1 VADSAAAARWRDREK
16 AGRRGVGTAALALV
30 LAGASLRAQMQ
41 YRANFVILVVMGLVY
56 QLTGF
61 VFLWVIL
68 SRFEAIAG
76 WSLGEVAFLYGLRL
90 LAHGVYG
97 LLFNAIQRISRMT
110 RRGELDRYLV
120 RPLPLL
126 VQVLVER
133 VHVAGIGD
141 LIGGGLLFLAAQ
153 ALVGIDW
160 SPAALAYLALAVA
173 GGCLVEAALRLAIN
187 SLAFRFL
194 ELGSLSFLVDNL
206 IGNFGN
212 YPLRIYG
219 AAGQFLLTFV
229 LPVAFVAYFP
239 ATVLLGRVGE
249 LSVHPALAYGAPL
262 VGILLFLLAHRF
274 WRGEIRHYQSAGH

>member
-1 VADSAAAARWRDREK
+1 
-16 AGRRGVGTAALALV
+16 LALS

-41 YRANFVILVVMGLVY
+41 YRANFAILVVMGLVY

-68 SRFEAIAG
+68 PRFEALAG
-76 WSLGEVAFLYGLRL
+76 WTLGEVAFLYGLRL

-126 VQVLVER
+126 IQILAER
-133 VHVAGIGD
+133 VHVPGIGD
-141 LIGGGLLFLAAQ
+141 LLGGVVLFLAAQ

-160 SPAALAYLALAVA
+160 SPLALVYLALAVA

-187 SLAFRFL
+187 TLAFRFL
-194 ELGSLSFLVDNL
+194 EVGSLSFFVDNL

-219 AAGQFLLTFV
+219 QTAQFLLTFV

-239 ATVLLGRVGE
+239 ATVLLGRTGE

-262 VGILLFLLAHRF
+262 VGIVAFAVTYRF

>member
-1 VADSAAAARWRDREK
+1 MADLAASRRRLAGSPFRQLGGGVVA
-16 AGRRGVGTAALALV
+16 VGLA

-68 SRFEAIAG
+68 SRFGAIAG
-76 WSLGEVAFLYGLRL
+76 WTLGEVAFLYGLRL

-110 RRGELDRYLV
+110 RRGEFDRYLV

-126 VQVLVER
+126 LQVLVER

-141 LIGGGLLFLAAQ
+141 LLGGIALFLTAQ
-153 ALVGIDW
+153 ALVGVDW
-160 SPAALAYLALAVA
+160 SPPALAYLALAVA
-173 GGCLVEAALRLAIN
+173 GGCLIEAALRLAIN

-194 ELGSLSFLVDNL
+194 ELGSLSFFVDTL

-219 AAGQFLLTFV
+219 LAAQFLLTFV
-229 LPVAFVAYFP
+229 LPVAFVAYVP
-239 ATVLLGRVGE
+239 AAVLLGRTDE
-249 LSVHPALAYGAPL
+249 LAVHPALAYGAPL
-262 VGILLFLLAHRF
+262 VGILLFLLAHRV
-274 WRGEIRHYQSAGH
+274 WRAEMRHYQSAGH